1 MRRKQ
6 RGILRIYQ
14 GDSKVKEFFKL
25 KMLLN
30 KKYRRTQKVACQGE
44 RRTAFK
50 TLIGKHQTE
59 ENTATLV
66 VNERKVLSKLKS
78 IDFEGMKCIKLH

>member
-1 MRRKQ
+1 
-6 RGILRIYQ
+6 
-14 GDSKVKEFFKL
+14 
-25 KMLLN
+25 MLLN

-59 ENTATLV
+59 ENTANLV
-66 VNERKVLSKLKS
+66 VNERKVLSKLKKTN
-78 IDFEGMKCIKLH
+78 FEGMKCIKLPYFLLQVKV